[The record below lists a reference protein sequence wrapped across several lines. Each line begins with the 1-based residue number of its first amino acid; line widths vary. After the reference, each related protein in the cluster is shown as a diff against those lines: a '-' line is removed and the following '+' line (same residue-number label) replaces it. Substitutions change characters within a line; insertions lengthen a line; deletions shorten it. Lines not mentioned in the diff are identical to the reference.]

1 MFSEEEQADC
11 RYTDL
16 ELLEEN
22 RDIAAFWVEKYQQA
36 LCRYHSQRVRGRA
49 LNIDDLV
56 LKRDQ
61 RTKDKTKLT
70 PPWQGPYIVVDI
82 ARPGVYRQAEIDGDM
97 LPNMWNM
104 DQLQHFYA

>member
-1 MFSEEEQADC
+1 MFSEEEQADR

-16 ELLEEN
+16 ELLKER
-22 RDIAAFWVEKYQQA
+22 RDIAAFQVEKYQQA
-36 LCRYHSQRVRGRA
+36 LRRYHSQRVRGRT

-61 RTKDKTKLT
+61 HTKDKTKLT

-82 ARPGVYRQAEIDGDM
+82 ARPGAYQLAEIDRDM
-97 LPNMWNM
+97 LPNT
-104 DQLQHFYA
+104 